1 MEGTGAGFSESS
13 SGGDFSHLGGA
24 LGLCGSAPASFLRN
38 FAVKLIDNVP
48 SISLHSQV
56 TQPHIYTSPPPRF
69 FHTIFHHGLTPET
82 GPSSLCCPVGRTGF
96 FHVLGGK
103 VPVLRPKKAKCR
115 LQI

>member
-13 SGGDFSHLGGA
+13 PGGDFSHLGGA

-56 TQPHIYTSPPPRF
+56 TQPHIYTSPPPF
-69 FHTIFHHGLTPET
+69 FSHDLPSWSNPRDWTELPVLSSRTHGLLSCAGREGTRSET
-82 GPSSLCCPVGRTGF
+82 QESQV
-96 FHVLGGK
+96 
-103 VPVLRPKKAKCR
+103 
-115 LQI
+115 